1 MIHPSY
7 MQMQRTHPFVANLSG
22 IPNAVRNMQRFIFP
36 FLPFFVHAYTS
47 ISEGVQRTET
57 PDLLVN
63 ILDAM
68 FIDASS

>member
-1 MIHPSY
+1 MLTLQS
-7 MQMQRTHPFVANLSG
+7 RK
-22 IPNAVRNMQRFIFP
+22 
-36 FLPFFVHAYTS
+36 
-47 ISEGVQRTET
+47 GVQRTET

>member
-7 MQMQRTHPFVANLSG
+7 MQMQRTHPFVANLWNPKRRAKYAKIYLPVS
-22 IPNAVRNMQRFIFP
+22 
-36 FLPFFVHAYTS
+36 FLSSYMLTLQS
-47 ISEGVQRTET
+47 RKRVQRTET